1 MISIK
6 ELLGGKSAELFAVAS
21 TALVSE
27 ALQML
32 ATRKIGAL
40 LVVDDGRLVG
50 ILSERD
56 CALKVALPGRRAD
69 ATRVSEIMTSDVI
82 TVEPKQPLEDCMTQM
97 HAHDIRHL
105 PVVEAGRPVGMVSIG
120 DVSREMFSLQKKLIG
135 QLEAYIH
142 GRSST

>member
-6 ELLGGKSAELFAVAS
+6 EMLSGKSAELFAVAP

-40 LVVDDGRLVG
+40 LVVDDGKLVG

-56 CALKVALPGRRAD
+56 CAIKVALPGKSAEQ
-69 ATRVSEIMTSDVI
+69 TRVSEIMTSDVI
-82 TVEPKQPLEDCMTQM
+82 TVDPRQPLEDCMSEM
-97 HAHDIRHL
+97 HARDIRHL
-105 PVVEAGRPVGMVSIG
+105 PVVEGGRAVGMVSIG
-120 DVSREMFSLQKKLIG
+120 DVSREMFSLQKKLIA
-135 QLEAYIH
+135 QLESYIH
-142 GRSST
+142 GSFSV